1 MTSEAKSIMPWI
13 IGWGMSL
20 YFLVDDLLKQNW
32 LEIIGG
38 LTIQFSIMTGF
49 IIYIL
54 DEEKYTSWMKR
65 RRYISMKGHRHVWV
79 KSWASDE
86 NELLV
91 FCRVCRDGIESK
103 EKRVATPK
111 EAHVHKVRREEWIK
125 AES

>member
-20 YFLVDDLLKQNW
+20 YFLVDGLLKQNW

-54 DEEKYTSWMKR
+54 DEEK
-65 RRYISMKGHRHVWV
+65 
-79 KSWASDE
+79 
-86 NELLV
+86 
-91 FCRVCRDGIESK
+91 
-103 EKRVATPK
+103 
-111 EAHVHKVRREEWIK
+111 EAR
-125 AES
+125 